1 MYNNDFGKYIRFLR
15 IDRNLSLSQLAE
27 RLSITPYYI
36 SYLENG
42 KKRNPS
48 TKIMAKIFKTL
59 EMDKCE
65 IEHFLDLHAKANGCV
80 SYDVADF
87 IMSNRNILEAIRA
100 ARDKPEAAPN
110 WNDFMEK
117 INKKI

>member
-27 RLSITPYYI
+27 RLSITPYYH
-36 SYLENG
+36 
-42 KKRNPS
+42 P
-48 TKIMAKIFKTL
+48 
-59 EMDKCE
+59 
-65 IEHFLDLHAKANGCV
+65 KANRCV